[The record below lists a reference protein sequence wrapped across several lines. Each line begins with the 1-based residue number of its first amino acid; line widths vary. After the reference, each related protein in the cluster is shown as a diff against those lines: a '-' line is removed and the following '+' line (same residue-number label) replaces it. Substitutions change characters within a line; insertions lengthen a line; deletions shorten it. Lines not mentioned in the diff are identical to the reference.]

1 MHAQFGCRVVCVGI
15 CEHQTRVCVCVCV
28 CVTWEFGKPN
38 KSRCSPTVIRACE
51 IVPLKML
58 WSECVCV
65 CVCVC
70 VCGLCGPSL
79 LSLFRILGNEKAASW
94 FPGACS
100 LRPPFRCF
108 FFLPPLPAC
117 VFFWS
122 HTTVFLPALRC
133 CEVRSNIFI
142 KSRSSFFYRAAEV
155 VQNAFITTSI
165 RIFIPM
171 LRFSIF

>member
-1 MHAQFGCRVVCVGI
+1 MHSLDAELCVSGSVS
-15 CEHQTRVCVCVCV
+15 TRRVCVCVCV
-28 CVTWEFGKPN
+28 CVCATWEFGKPN

-58 WSECVCV
+58 WSE

-108 FFLPPLPAC
+108 FFASSSSLCLLLIPHNSLPPCAALLWSP
-117 VFFWS
+117 VKYIYKVTEFFFLQGSWS
-122 HTTVFLPALRC
+122 CAECFHHHF
-133 CEVRSNIFI
+133 NQN
-142 KSRSSFFYRAAEV
+142 FYTNV
-155 VQNAFITTSI
+155 AF
-165 RIFIPM
+165 
-171 LRFSIF
+171 